1 MKFLNAIRAIRQ
13 FHLFKKEITE
23 EMENKNSTFNKLNL
37 QRNNLGNVIYV
48 QLNYDDEKF
57 MSSGYN
63 VQEMVG
69 KDLDKINKYLD
80 EEVRWGEYL
89 DMKISQFYDEDGYP
103 TYSYAVEYK
112 FTDYLDGIKY
122 ILKVLGI
129 AAAVCACIVG
139 IIVGFHIIYA
149 SAV

>member
-1 MKFLNAIRAIRQ
+1 MKRGEKEQTCLDSVRNILRT
-13 FHLFKKEITE
+13 KKC
-23 EMENKNSTFNKLNL
+23 
-37 QRNNLGNVIYV
+37 
-48 QLNYDDEKF
+48 
-57 MSSGYN
+57 
-63 VQEMVG
+63 
-69 KDLDKINKYLD
+69 NKYLD

-122 ILKVLGI
+122 VLKVFGI
-129 AAAVCACIVG
+129 AAAVCAFIVG
-139 IIVGFHIIYA
+139 IIVGFYIIYS